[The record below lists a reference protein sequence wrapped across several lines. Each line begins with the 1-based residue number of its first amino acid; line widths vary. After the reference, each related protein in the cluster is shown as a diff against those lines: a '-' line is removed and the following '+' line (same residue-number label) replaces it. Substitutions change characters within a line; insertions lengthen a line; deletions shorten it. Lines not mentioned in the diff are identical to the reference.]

1 MGGAAKPAPPH
12 SKLKAVQLLKTLV
25 NGIERLSEWSGRI
38 TAFLLLAVASVIGY
52 EVTLRY
58 GFNSPTIWGT
68 QLAQMLFGTYA
79 ILGGAYAL
87 RHKTHVNMD
96 ALYARF
102 SPRTKA
108 ILDLATSLV
117 FFFAIAFLV
126 WMGWV
131 LAWQSFMQGEASVK
145 TPWHQPIWPV
155 KMMIPI
161 GAILILLEG
170 IAKFIQDLYFVIT
183 GRTLI

>member
-1 MGGAAKPAPPH
+1 
-12 SKLKAVQLLKTLV
+12 
-25 NGIERLSEWSGRI
+25 LSEWSGKV
-38 TAFLLLAVASVIGY
+38 TAFLLLAVAGVIGY

-58 GFNSPTIWGT
+58 GFGSPTIWGA

-79 ILGGAYAL
+79 VLGGAYAL
-87 RHKTHVNMD
+87 RYRVHVNMD

-108 ILDLATSLV
+108 ILDLVTSLV

-131 LAWQSFMQGEASVK
+131 LGWQSFMQRETSVV
-145 TPWHQPIWPV
+145 TPWHQPIWPL

-161 GAILILLEG
+161 AAVLILLEG
-170 IAKFIQDLYFVIT
+170 ISKFIQDLYFAIT
-183 GRTLI
+183 GRQLI